1 MRWHRLASLKGAIL
15 DELDRKILS
24 ILVKNARAPVG
35 VISRTLNVP
44 NSTVLY
50 RVKQME
56 KSGVV
61 RAYIPL
67 IDPRKA
73 GLTITAVILI
83 DVEPGQMKSVA
94 ENITQLKSVTQLYE
108 AVGYYGL
115 MAVLMAKDLEEL
127 SNILNDKIAKTPG
140 VRNME
145 TLILTKEYKNIPIPE
160 DFP

>member
-1 MRWHRLASLKGAIL
+1 MASLKGPIL

-24 ILVKNARAPVG
+24 ILVKNARASVG

-50 RVKQME
+50 RVRQME

-73 GLTITAVILI
+73 GFTITAVILI

-94 ENITQLKSVTQLYE
+94 ENIIQLRSVTQLYE